1 MKLVDWAY
9 EGKRERVRSESE
21 WFVLWGLMLDVIID
35 QKKLPTESSSIGSEI
50 FDSVIISASA
60 VVRFLRYLGLVQ
72 ERWLIFAHEYQP
84 HWQW

>member
-35 QKKLPTESSSIGSEI
+35 QKNSQPSRAQLGVK
-50 FDSVIISASA
+50 
-60 VVRFLRYLGLVQ
+60 FLIQL
-72 ERWLIFAHEYQP
+72 
-84 HWQW
+84 